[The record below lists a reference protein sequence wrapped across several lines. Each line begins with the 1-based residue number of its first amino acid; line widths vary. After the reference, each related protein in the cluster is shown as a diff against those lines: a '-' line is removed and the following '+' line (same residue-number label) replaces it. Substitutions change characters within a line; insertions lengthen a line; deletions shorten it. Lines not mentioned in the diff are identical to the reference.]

1 MDEPDIPSN
10 ERDKLFPFVPVSI
23 IPVLVFTLITLGI
36 LLFDFSGNYST
47 NPVVFYSIPLLYALT
62 FLVNDSFPVI
72 LSVIGAA
79 VPTLRSK
86 IVAAISVPIGWFV
99 GWGLVSMA
107 MAKGSI
113 FKIATYPWAVT
124 SLATVGT
131 LSTFTTST
139 SFALYFF
146 VALFEEIAAIIMG
159 KNAANWLHSKGMNGI
174 PASLLGYLLG
184 RIALT
189 SHHWFSYGGLREPS
203 LYLSAMFM
211 FTLFTIMGLIFGIL
225 MKGFKDELSDYKV
238 IPISIFV
245 MMAAHLAFDFVMSQL
260 MVFVRVALPLLHSL
274 PLV

>member
-1 MDEPDIPSN
+1 MDEPDIPSE
-10 ERDKLFPFVPVSI
+10 EREKLFPFVPVSAV
-23 IPVLVFTLITLGI
+23 PVLIFSLITLGI

-47 NPVVFYSIPLLYALT
+47 NPVVFYSIPLLYALI

-72 LSVIGAA
+72 VSVIGAA
-79 VPTLRSK
+79 VTTLRSK
-86 IVAAISVPIGWFV
+86 IVAAISIPLGWLA
-99 GWGLVSMA
+99 GWGLVTIS

-124 SLATVGT
+124 SLATVGA

-139 SFALYFF
+139 SFILYLF

-159 KNAANWLHSKGMNGI
+159 KNMANWLHSKGMSGI

-211 FTLFTIMGLIFGIL
+211 FTLFTIMGIVIGIL

-238 IPISIFV
+238 IPISLFV
-245 MMAAHLAFDFVMSQL
+245 MVAAHLAFDFVMSQL
-260 MVFVRVALPLLHSL
+260 MVIVRVALPLILNL
-274 PLV
+274 PIV